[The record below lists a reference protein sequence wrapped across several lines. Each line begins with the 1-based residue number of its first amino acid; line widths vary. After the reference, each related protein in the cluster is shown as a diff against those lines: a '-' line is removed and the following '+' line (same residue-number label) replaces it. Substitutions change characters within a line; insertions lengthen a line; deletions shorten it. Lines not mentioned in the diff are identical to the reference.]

1 MATIKKIIERVDD
14 LRPNAFS
21 ETTKLAWISEL
32 DGKIAADVM
41 LMSIDDI
48 RQLEYAYPEGL
59 DKEPLVTY
67 PHQELYVYW
76 LQAQIDYANGEY
88 NKYQNSMEM
97 YNEYYGNFV
106 RWFANTYEPAQGY
119 PERAWHMG
127 YEDPPYYIT
136 AYALAVKQGFDG
148 TVDEWLESLKGA
160 NVTGISIREV

>member
-1 MATIKKIIERVDD
+1 MATIREILDQVDE

-21 ETTKLAWISEL
+21 EKLKMAWISEL

-48 RQLEYAYPEGL
+48 RQIRYSYPENM
-59 DKEPLVTY
+59 DSEPLVGF
-67 PHQELYVYW
+67 PHDGIYLYW

-97 YNEYYGNFV
+97 YNEHYSNFV
-106 RWFANTYEPAQGY
+106 RWFANTYKPAQGY
-119 PERAWHMG
+119 PKRAWDVG

-136 AYALAVKQGFDG
+136 AYSLAVKRGFEG
-148 TVDEWLESLKGA
+148 TVDEWLESLKGVD
-160 NVTGISIREV
+160 VTAITIREV